1 MPGARCAMSE
11 TVISLDAL
19 TPGQCGRVQ
28 SGEAG
33 HPAVTRLFALGLLPG
48 TEVTV
53 VRVAPLGDP
62 VEVEFRG
69 MRLSL
74 RKADAAAVRV
84 EPFAVR

>member
-1 MPGARCAMSE
+1 MSE
-11 TVISLDAL
+11 ALISLDAL
-19 TPGQCGRVQ
+19 KPGGRGRVQ
-28 SGEAG
+28 SGEDG
-33 HPAVTRLFALGLLPG
+33 HPAVPRLLALGLLPG
-48 TEVTV
+48 TEITM

>member
-11 TVISLDAL
+11 ALISLDAL
-19 TPGQCGRVQ
+19 KPGGRGRVQ

-33 HPAVTRLFALGLLPG
+33 HPAVPRLLALGLLPG
-48 TEVTV
+48 TEVAV